1 LVRNKAARHPEQ
13 SCYVWI
19 EFKPRRTSS
28 NQEEQQFPGILRQIK
43 LDVSEWTPPR
53 SMGSI
58 STNS

>member
-43 LDVSEWTPPR
+43 LDVSE
-53 SMGSI
+53 
-58 STNS
+58 